1 MDSTE
6 HTTAQRRLSMT
17 TLEILKYAYA
27 GCLERW
33 GREYDR
39 LQKHPENNITKAWY
53 DKFTQD
59 LDEIKAL
66 ILKEEL
72 NEIQNQ
78 AD

>member
-1 MDSTE
+1 
-6 HTTAQRRLSMT
+6 MT

-39 LQKHPENNITKAWY
+39 LQEHPDNNITRAWY
-53 DKFTQD
+53 ERLNKD
-59 LDEIKAL
+59 LDEIKEL

-72 NEIQNQ
+72 REVQ
-78 AD
+78 A